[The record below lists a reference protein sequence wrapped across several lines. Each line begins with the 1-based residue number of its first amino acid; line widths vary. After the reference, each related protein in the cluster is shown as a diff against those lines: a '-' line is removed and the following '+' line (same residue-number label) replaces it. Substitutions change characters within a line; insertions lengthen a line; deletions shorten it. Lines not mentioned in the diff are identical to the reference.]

1 VVKKST
7 VPDKVG
13 EVLREIGLTPDSSGW
28 DCHGTYVLLHKALE
42 KVAAHKGVVF
52 DPPQILCA
60 NVTQK
65 EAVVMVVGR
74 MGERSEWSIGEAA
87 SYNNKNSYPFAMA
100 EKRAKDRV
108 ILKLVGLHGDVYS
121 EDEADAFKESRPEGM
136 TASAQPAKK
145 EPVKK
150 EVEKEPPPEAVEEK
164 TLVEADNLFTQI
176 ITKDP
181 TVKTVINLWQVNLAE
196 GLNIMKLKDSSQDRY
211 LNLVEHRDQAFKHAL
226 NQVQDVKALSHQLTQ
241 DARTDLNAIK
251 QISEEEFKAIMT
263 LAKARKEEL
272 SKSEGE

>member
-1 VVKKST
+1 
-7 VPDKVG
+7 
-13 EVLREIGLTPDSSGW
+13 
-28 DCHGTYVLLHKALE
+28 
-42 KVAAHKGVVF
+42 
-52 DPPQILCA
+52 
-60 NVTQK
+60 
-65 EAVVMVVGR
+65 MVVGR

-150 EVEKEPPPEAVEEK
+150 EVEK
-164 TLVEADNLFTQI
+164 
-176 ITKDP
+176 
-181 TVKTVINLWQVNLAE
+181 VKTVINLWQVNLAE
-196 GLNIMKLKDSSQDRY
+196 GLNIMRLKDSSQDRY